1 MKSEPQPPPSA
12 ASQAVEIACKSGAPV
27 QTRAERPC
35 PIHQDVVFA
44 GGGGGDRLDS
54 IVFRNHYVASISV
67 YQRQLAADGA
77 GPKAPRWVPVLR
89 DERLMAHPHFEDD
102 AQSQRTLYT
111 SRFLPAFD
119 ARLCAGGGGEADDGP
134 PPSDGAREPP
144 VGSLRFKLRQPSMMW
159 SSCMEL
165 RNLRTY
171 MYQRSWR
178 TRSRRARRRPWPS
191 RRRTSRRRTTRAT
204 TATRSG
210 RSARIKIVGVL
221 NIAGRLSS
229 FIPLTFPTSAT
240 EGERERS
247 TVYIRWLY
255 VAC

>member
-1 MKSEPQPPPSA
+1 MNETAGMARSMTLSCSLHSIKSLGSPRARCRRSRTTMKSEPQPPPSA

-171 MYQRSWR
+171 MYQSKAPL
-178 TRSRRARRRPWPS
+178 SR
-191 RRRTSRRRTTRAT
+191 
-204 TATRSG
+204 
-210 RSARIKIVGVL
+210 
-221 NIAGRLSS
+221 
-229 FIPLTFPTSAT
+229 
-240 EGERERS
+240 
-247 TVYIRWLY
+247 
-255 VAC
+255 

>member
-77 GPKAPRWVPVLR
+77 GPKAPRW
-89 DERLMAHPHFEDD
+89 
-102 AQSQRTLYT
+102 RTLYT

-171 MYQRSWR
+171 RYQSKAPL
-178 TRSRRARRRPWPS
+178 SR
-191 RRRTSRRRTTRAT
+191 
-204 TATRSG
+204 
-210 RSARIKIVGVL
+210 
-221 NIAGRLSS
+221 
-229 FIPLTFPTSAT
+229 
-240 EGERERS
+240 
-247 TVYIRWLY
+247 
-255 VAC
+255 